1 VIKKLFLILV
11 LILIL
16 PACSNDVANESDHNQ
31 PGVDSVG
38 SKIEEIVPETPLIKD
53 FPVVEGAKLVEY
65 FDYYGMYQYTFYTE
79 NDEETIRE
87 TLIDGLED
95 IGIIASG
102 YNTSQFAPLPA
113 KDISMVDGSKKGSL
127 GYIIIHPEGVE
138 DYGNV
143 KGYTVVVSE
152 IIFNYKPLYMEPI
165 EVSDQEAVPVYE
177 GAVLVEYKDNTDDFI
192 PTKIYT
198 YFVKIDYF
206 SGLDETEVLY
216 PEVKEIYDY
225 YINYFEDNNY
235 TYDIYPS
242 EIDATKRNE
251 HVIVRVDSYSLSGV
265 LVGARIVIEIEE

>member
-1 VIKKLFLILV
+1 
-11 LILIL
+11 
-16 PACSNDVANESDHNQ
+16 
-31 PGVDSVG
+31 
-38 SKIEEIVPETPLIKD
+38 
-53 FPVVEGAKLVEY
+53 
-65 FDYYGMYQYTFYTE
+65 
-79 NDEETIRE
+79 
-87 TLIDGLED
+87 
-95 IGIIASG
+95 
-102 YNTSQFAPLPA
+102 
-113 KDISMVDGSKKGSL
+113 
-127 GYIIIHPEGVE
+127 
-138 DYGNV
+138 
-143 KGYTVVVSE
+143 
-152 IIFNYKPLYMEPI
+152 MEPI